1 MIRNGG
7 RSSAIAKAYWTGV
20 AASLEMPPVVLE
32 GNASYEASVLQVRRY
47 LRSLRRR
54 LLGAGSS
61 ETVILRRQL
70 EVGFGSDT
78 VHGRQGG
85 G

>member
-7 RSSAIAKAYWTGV
+7 RSSAIAEVYWTGV

-32 GNASYEASVLQVRRY
+32 GNASYEAGVLRVRRY
-47 LRSLRRR
+47 LRGLRRR

-61 ETVILRRQL
+61 ETVILRQL
-70 EVGFGSDT
+70 EVRFGSDT